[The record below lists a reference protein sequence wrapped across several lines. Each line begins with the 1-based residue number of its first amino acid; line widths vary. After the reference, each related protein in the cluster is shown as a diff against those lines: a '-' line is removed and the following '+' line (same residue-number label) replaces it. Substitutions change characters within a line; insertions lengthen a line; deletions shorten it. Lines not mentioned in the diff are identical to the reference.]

1 MITKLT
7 IAAAAVL
14 AVTPAAVTVFVPS
27 PGGMAMVRSVEL
39 ATPVIGF
46 TQSPDRIQVRLQ
58 PAASDAE
65 RDARRQV
72 VIRDEDGDSLMI
84 ALKRGQTWASAELPA
99 NLASAN
105 ALVIG
110 VE

>member
-14 AVTPAAVTVFVPS
+14 AVTPAAVSAFVPS
-27 PGGMAMVRSVEL
+27 LGPATSLRSVEL

-46 TQSPDRIQVRLQ
+46 TQTQDKIQVRLS
-58 PAASDAE
+58 PAVSDAE
-65 RDARRQV
+65 KHDRSQV
-72 VIRDEDGDSLMI
+72 VIRDIDGDMLSIPL
-84 ALKRGQTWASAELPA
+84 AVGQIWASAELPA
-99 NLASAN
+99 SLASAD
-105 ALVIG
+105 ALIIA